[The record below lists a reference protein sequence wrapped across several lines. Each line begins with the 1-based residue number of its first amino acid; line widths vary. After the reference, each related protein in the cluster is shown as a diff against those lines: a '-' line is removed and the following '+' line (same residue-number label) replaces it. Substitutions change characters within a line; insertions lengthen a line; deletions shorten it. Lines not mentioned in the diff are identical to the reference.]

1 MTDPKM
7 KYADAPALDLAN
19 AGRHRAME
27 ARGVIENVMG
37 SLIGSVR
44 RELQGKRKPTAE
56 GYAAILLDDLKARG
70 WELREIDNG

>member
-19 AGRHRAME
+19 AGHRAME

-44 RELQGKRKPTAE
+44 RELQGKRTPTAE
-56 GYAAILLDDLKARG
+56 GYAAILIDDLRARG
-70 WELREIDNG
+70 FDLVEVGK